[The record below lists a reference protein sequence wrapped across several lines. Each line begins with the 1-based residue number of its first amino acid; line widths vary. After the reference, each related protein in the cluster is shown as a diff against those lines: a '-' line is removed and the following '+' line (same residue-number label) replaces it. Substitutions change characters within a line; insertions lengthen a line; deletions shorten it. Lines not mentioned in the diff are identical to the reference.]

1 VPGLG
6 PVTIP
11 DLREE
16 DAPAVHRV
24 GSMNESISSPFIR
37 YPIGTSLLM
46 AGILFV
52 GLVAYPLLPVAPLP
66 QVDFPTIQ
74 VSASLPGGSPE
85 TMASSVAQPLERQ
98 LAQIPGIAQ
107 MTSTSSLG
115 STAVTIQFDLNRS
128 IDGAANDIQA
138 AINAASGQLPKNL
151 PSPPTYRKV
160 NPADSPVLLLG
171 ATSDSLPLIRVSDAV
186 DAQLGQQ
193 ISQISGV
200 AQVFIGGQQKPAIRV
215 QIDPAKLVA
224 KGLSL
229 EDVRSQIAVTTVD
242 SPKGNIDGA
251 TRAYTIYAN
260 DQLLDPDAWNDV
272 IIAYRNGG
280 PLRIRD
286 IGRAVAGPE
295 DMKQAAWA
303 DGKRGVFLVIFK
315 QPGANVID
323 TVDRIKAQLPRLI
336 AAIPPAIKIKIIS
349 DRTLTIRAAVEDVQI
364 TLLITIVLVVMVI
377 FIFLRS
383 FWATVIPAV
392 TVPLALLGACALMW
406 VFGYTLDNLSLMAL
420 TIAVGF
426 VVDDA
431 IVMLENITRHV
442 EHGEKPLAAAFKGAS
457 EIGFTIVSISVSLVA
472 VLIPLLLMGGIIG
485 RLFREF
491 AVTLAMAIF
500 VSLVVSLTLTP
511 MMASRF
517 LRAHSETRHGKFY
530 QWSERGFDRMLHAYE
545 GGLDRALRW
554 KRTTL
559 CIFFAT
565 VALSVYLFVI
575 IPKGF
580 FPQQDNGFLTAT
592 SEAAQDISFADMKRH
607 QEELSD
613 IVQADPAVDS
623 IAMFIG
629 GGGTALNS
637 GRMYVTL
644 KPHEERRANAQQI
657 ISRLRPKLEKVEGA
671 RLYMQASQD
680 VRLGGRATRTQ
691 FEFTLQDANLDEL
704 NEWAP
709 KVLAAMQKLPQLRDV
724 ATDQQSQGTTL
735 TLTIDRDTA
744 SRYGIQPQLIDDTL
758 YDAFGQRQVT
768 QYFTQLNSYHVVLEI
783 LPELQGK
790 VDTLDKLYIKSPLT
804 GAEVPMS
811 VFCKWTTIPV
821 RPLAIAHQGQFP
833 ATTISFNLGENVAL
847 GQATDAVLKTMEDL
861 GAPATLSSSFQGTA
875 QAFQQSLG
883 TVPLLIVA
891 ALVVVYL
898 ILGVLYESYIHPLTI
913 LSTLPSAGVGAL
925 AILMLFGFDFSLIAL
940 IGVILLIGIVK
951 KNGIMMVDFAIVAE
965 RDEHLSPEQSI
976 RKAAL
981 LRFRPIMMTTMAAML
996 GGVPLM
1002 LGTGTGSE
1010 IRQPLGYAMVGG
1022 LIVSQA
1028 LTLFTTPVV
1037 YLYLDNLSNALSRWM
1052 QSSRSDESQAGGA
1065 REEGARKI
1073 AAE

>member
-1 VPGLG
+1 
-6 PVTIP
+6 
-11 DLREE
+11 
-16 DAPAVHRV
+16 
-24 GSMNESISSPFIR
+24 MNQSISSPFIR
-37 YPIGTSLLM
+37 YPVGTSLLM

-52 GLVAYPLLPVAPLP
+52 GVVAYPLLPVAPLP

-74 VSASLPGGSPE
+74 VSATLPGGSPE

-98 LAQIPGIAQ
+98 LAQIPGVAQ

-115 STAVTIQFDLNRS
+115 STAITIQFDLNRN
-128 IDGAANDIQA
+128 IDGAANDIQG

-160 NPADSPVLLLG
+160 NPADSPVLLLS
-171 ATSDSLPLIRVSDAV
+171 ATSDTLPLINVSDAV

-224 KGLSL
+224 KGLTL
-229 EDVRSQIAVTTVD
+229 EDVRNQVAITTVD
-242 SPKGNIDGA
+242 SPKGNIDGEK
-251 TRAYTIYAN
+251 RAYTIYAN
-260 DQLLDPDAWNDV
+260 DQLLDPKDWNDV

-286 IGRAVAGPE
+286 IGQAVAGPE

-315 QPGANVID
+315 QPGANVIE

-336 AAIPPAIKIKIIS
+336 AALPSAIRIKIIS
-349 DRTLTIRAAVEDVQI
+349 DQTLTIRAAVKDVQL
-364 TLLITIVLVVMVI
+364 TLAITIVLVVMVI
-377 FIFLRS
+377 SIFLRS
-383 FWATVIPAV
+383 FWATVIPTV

-431 IVMLENITRHV
+431 IVMLENITRYV
-442 EHGEKPLAAAFKGAS
+442 EQGETPLAAAFRGAS
-457 EIGFTIVSISVSLVA
+457 EIGFTILSISVSLVA
-472 VLIPLLLMGGIIG
+472 VLIPLLLMGGVIG

-500 VSLVVSLTLTP
+500 VSLVVSLSLTP

-517 LRAHSETRHGKFY
+517 LRAHNETRHGKLY
-530 QWSERGFDRMLHAYE
+530 QWSERAFDRLLHAYE
-545 GGLDRALRW
+545 RGLDLALRW
-554 KRTTL
+554 SLTTL

-580 FPQQDNGFLTAT
+580 FPQQDNGFLTAV
-592 SEAAQDISFADMKRH
+592 SETAQDISFADMKRH
-607 QEELSD
+607 QEELSA

-644 KPHEERRANAQQI
+644 KPHDERDANAQQI
-657 ISRLRPKLEKVEGA
+657 IARLRPKLEKVEGA

-691 FEFTLQDANLDEL
+691 FEFTLQDANLAEL

-709 KVLAAMQKLPQLRDV
+709 KVLKKMQTLPELRDV
-724 ATDQQSQGTTL
+724 ATDQQTTGTTL

-783 LPELQGK
+783 LPELQGRL
-790 VDTLDKLYIKSPLT
+790 DTLDKLYLRSPTT
-804 GAEVPMS
+804 GDQVPLS
-811 VFCKWTTIPV
+811 VFCKWTTVPV
-821 RPLAIAHQGQFP
+821 RPLSIAHQGQFP
-833 ATTISFNLGENVAL
+833 AITISFNLGQGVAL
-847 GQATDAVLKTMEDL
+847 GQATDAVQKAVYDL
-861 GAPATLSSSFQGTA
+861 GTPATLSSSFQGTA

-883 TVPLLIVA
+883 TVPLLILA

-925 AILMLFGFDFSLIAL
+925 AILMAFGFDFSLIAL
-940 IGVILLIGIVK
+940 IGIILLIGIVK

-965 RDEHLSPEQSI
+965 REEHLSPKQSI

-981 LRFRPIMMTTMAAML
+981 LRFRPIMMTTMAALL

-1022 LIVSQA
+1022 LLVSQA

-1037 YLYLDNLSNALSRWM
+1037 YLYLDNLSNALSRWT
-1052 QSSRSDESQAGGA
+1052 QTKRPDDSEPPIDEI
-1065 REEGARKI
+1065 KH

>member
-1 VPGLG
+1 MSDG
-6 PVTIP
+6 
-11 DLREE
+11 
-16 DAPAVHRV
+16 
-24 GSMNESISSPFIR
+24 ISAPFIR
-37 YPIGTSLLM
+37 YPIGTSLMM

-74 VSASLPGGSPE
+74 ITATLPGGSPE

-98 LAQIPGIAQ
+98 FAQIPGIAQ
-107 MTSTSSLG
+107 MTSTSYLG
-115 STAVTIQFDLNRS
+115 TAAVTIQFDLNRS
-128 IDGAANDIQA
+128 IDGAANDVQG

-160 NPADSPVLLLG
+160 NPADSPILLLS
-171 ATSDSLPLIRVSDAV
+171 ATSDSLPLTTVSDAV
-186 DAQLGQQ
+186 DAQLAQQ

-200 AQVFIGGQQKPAIRV
+200 AQVTIGGQQKPSVRV

-224 KGLSL
+224 KNLSL
-229 EDVRSQIAVTTVD
+229 EDVRNIIVNTTVD

-251 TRAYTIYAN
+251 TQAFTIYSN
-260 DQLLDPDAWNDV
+260 DQLLDSKDWNDV

-286 IGRAVAGPE
+286 IGQAVTGPE
-295 DMKQAAWA
+295 DAKQAAWA
-303 DGKRGVFLVIFK
+303 NGKRGVFLVVYK

-323 TVDRIKAQLPRLI
+323 TVDKIKALLPRLV
-336 AAIPPAIKIKIIS
+336 AAIPPAIKIEVIS
-349 DRTLTIRAAVEDVQI
+349 DRTQTIRAAVADVQF
-364 TLLITIVLVVMVI
+364 TLLLTIALVVMVI
-377 FIFLRS
+377 FVFLRN
-383 FWATVIPAV
+383 FWATVIPTV

-431 IVMLENITRHV
+431 IVMLENITRYI
-442 EHGEKPLAAAFKGAS
+442 EEGEKPLAAALKGSS
-457 EIGFTIVSISVSLVA
+457 EIGFTIVSISISLVA

-491 AVTLAMAIF
+491 AVTLTMTIF
-500 VSLVVSLTLTP
+500 VSMVVSLTLTP

-517 LRAHSETRHGKFY
+517 LRAHNETKHGKFY
-530 QWSERGFDRMLHAYE
+530 ELSERAFDAMLHAYE
-545 GGLDRALRW
+545 RGLDLALRW
-554 KRTTL
+554 RLTTL
-559 CIFFAT
+559 AIFFAT
-565 VALSVYLFVI
+565 LGLSVYLFII

-580 FPQQDNGFLTAT
+580 FPQQDVGLISAT
-592 SEAAQDISFADMKRH
+592 SEAAQDISFAAMRDR
-607 QEELSD
+607 QEALGK
-613 IVQADPAVDS
+613 IVQADPDVASV
-623 IAMFIG
+623 AMAIG
-629 GGGTALNS
+629 GS
-637 GRMYVTL
+637 GRAGNNGSLFITL
-644 KPHEERRANAQQI
+644 KPRDERTANAQQI
-657 ISRLRPKLEKVEGA
+657 IARLRPKLEQVQGA
-671 RLYMQASQD
+671 RLFMQAAQD
-680 VRLGGRATRTQ
+680 VRLGGRPTRTQ

-709 KVLAAMQKLPQLRDV
+709 KILAKMQTLPELRDV

-735 TLTIDRDTA
+735 QLNVNRDTA

-768 QYFTQLNSYHVVLEI
+768 QYFTQLNSYHVILEI
-783 LPELQGK
+783 LPELQQS
-790 VDTLDKLYIKSPLT
+790 LDILNKLYIKSPLT
-804 GAEVPMS
+804 GEQVPLATFATWTS
-811 VFCKWTTIPV
+811 VPV
-821 RPLAIAHQGQFP
+821 RPLSISHQGQFP
-833 ATTISFNLGENVAL
+833 AITISFNLAQGVAL
-847 GQATDAVLKTMEDL
+847 GQATEAVQKAMTDL
-861 GAPATLSSSFQGTA
+861 GAPATLNSSFQGTA

-883 TVPLLIVA
+883 TVPLLIMA

-898 ILGVLYESYIHPLTI
+898 ILGILYESYIHPLTI

-925 AILMLFGFDFSLIAL
+925 AILMAFGYDFSLIAL
-940 IGVILLIGIVK
+940 IGIILLIGIVK
-951 KNGIMMVDFAIVAE
+951 KNGIMMVDFAISAE
-965 RDEHLSPEQSI
+965 RDEHLSPEDSI

-1037 YLYLDNLSNALSRWM
+1037 YLYLDKLSNAF
-1052 QSSRSDESQAGGA
+1052 SSWGRSDSDDQDTHTAHGSIKE
-1065 REEGARKI
+1065 

>member
-1 VPGLG
+1 MSEG
-6 PVTIP
+6 
-11 DLREE
+11 
-16 DAPAVHRV
+16 
-24 GSMNESISSPFIR
+24 ISAPFIR
-37 YPIGTSLLM
+37 YPIGTSLMM

-74 VSASLPGGSPE
+74 ITATLPGGSPE

-98 LAQIPGIAQ
+98 FAQIPGIAQ
-107 MTSTSSLG
+107 MTSTSYLG
-115 STAVTIQFDLNRS
+115 TAAVTIQFDLNRS
-128 IDGAANDIQA
+128 IDGAANDVQG

-160 NPADSPVLLLG
+160 NPADSPILLLS
-171 ATSDSLPLIRVSDAV
+171 AASDSLPLTTVSDAV
-186 DAQLGQQ
+186 DAQLAQQ
-193 ISQISGV
+193 ISMISGV
-200 AQVFIGGQQKPAIRV
+200 AQVTIGGQQKPSIRV
-215 QIDPAKLVA
+215 QVDPAKLVA
-224 KGLSL
+224 KGLQL
-229 EDVRSQIAVTTVD
+229 EDVRNVINIATVD
-242 SPKGNIDGA
+242 GPKGNIDGT

-260 DQLLDPDAWNDV
+260 DQMLDAKDWNDV
-272 IIAYRNGG
+272 IVAYRNGG

-286 IGRAVAGPE
+286 IGTAVVGPE
-295 DMKQAAWA
+295 DAKQAAWA
-303 DGKRGVFLVIFK
+303 NGKRGVFLVVYK

-323 TVDRIKAQLPRLI
+323 TVDKIKSLLPRLV
-336 AAIPPAIKIKIIS
+336 AAIPPAIKIEVIS
-349 DRTLTIRAAVEDVQI
+349 DRTQTIRAAVEDVQY
-364 TLLITIVLVVMVI
+364 TLLLTIALVVMVI
-377 FIFLRS
+377 FVFLRS
-383 FWATVIPAV
+383 FWATVIPTV

-431 IVMLENITRHV
+431 IVMLENITRYI
-442 EHGEKPLAAAFKGAS
+442 EEGDKPLAAAFKGSS

-491 AVTLAMAIF
+491 AVTLTMTIF
-500 VSLVVSLTLTP
+500 VSMVVSLSLTP

-517 LRAHSETRHGKFY
+517 LRAHNETKHGKFY
-530 QWSERGFDRMLHAYE
+530 EWSERAFDALLRAYE
-545 GGLDRALRW
+545 RGLDLALRW
-554 KRTTL
+554 RLTTL
-559 CIFFAT
+559 AIFFGGL
-565 VALSVYLFVI
+565 ALSVYLFVI

-580 FPQQDNGFLTAT
+580 FPQQDVGLISAT
-592 SEAAQDISFADMKRH
+592 SEASQDISFAAMKDR
-607 QEELSD
+607 QEALGK
-613 IVQADPAVDS
+613 IVQADPDVASV
-623 IAMFIG
+623 AMAIG
-629 GGGTALNS
+629 GS
-637 GRMYVTL
+637 GRAGNNGNLFITL
-644 KPHEERRANAQQI
+644 KPRNQRTANAQQI
-657 ISRLRPKLEKVEGA
+657 IARLRPKLEKVEGA
-671 RLYMQASQD
+671 RLFMQAAQD
-680 VRLGGRATRTQ
+680 VRLGGRPTRTQ
-691 FEFTLQDANLDEL
+691 FEYTLQDANLDEL

-709 KVLAAMQKLPQLRDV
+709 KILNKMKTLPELRDV
-724 ATDQQSQGTTL
+724 ATDQQSEGTTL
-735 TLTIDRDTA
+735 QLKINRDTA

-768 QYFTQLNSYHVVLEI
+768 QYFTQLNSYHVILEI
-783 LPELQGK
+783 LPELQGNL
-790 VDTLDKLYIKSPLT
+790 DTLNKLYIKSPLT
-804 GAEVPMS
+804 GEQVPLATFATWTS
-811 VFCKWTTIPV
+811 VPV
-821 RPLAIAHQGQFP
+821 RSLSISHQGQFP
-833 ATTISFNLGENVAL
+833 AITISFNLAQGVAL
-847 GQATDAVLKTMEDL
+847 GQATDAISQAVTDL
-861 GAPATLSSSFQGTA
+861 GAPPTLNSSFQGTA

-883 TVPLLIVA
+883 TVPLLIMA

-898 ILGVLYESYIHPLTI
+898 ILGILYESYIHPLTI

-925 AILMLFGFDFSLIAL
+925 AILMLFGYDFSLIAL
-940 IGVILLIGIVK
+940 IGIILLIGIVK
-951 KNGIMMVDFAIVAE
+951 KNGIMMVDFAISAE
-965 RDEHLSPEQSI
+965 RDEHLSPEESI

-1037 YLYLDNLSNALSRWM
+1037 YLYLDKLSNAFAGWG
-1052 QSSRSDESQAGGA
+1052 RSDDVDHGHPESDRDAVKQ
-1065 REEGARKI
+1065 

>member
-1 VPGLG
+1 MSDG
-6 PVTIP
+6 
-11 DLREE
+11 
-16 DAPAVHRV
+16 
-24 GSMNESISSPFIR
+24 ISAPFIR
-37 YPIGTSLLM
+37 YPIGTSLMM

-74 VSASLPGGSPE
+74 ITAQLPGASPE

-98 LAQIPGIAQ
+98 FAQIPGIAQ
-107 MTSTSSLG
+107 MTSTSYLG
-115 STAVTIQFDLNRS
+115 TTAITIQFDLSRN
-128 IDGAANDIQA
+128 IDGAANDVLA
-138 AINAASGQLPKNL
+138 GINAAGGQLPKNL

-160 NPADSPVLLLG
+160 NPADSPILLLS
-171 ATSDSLPLIRVSDAV
+171 ATSDTLPLTTVSDSV
-186 DAQLGQQ
+186 DAQLAQQ

-200 AQVFIGGQQKPAIRV
+200 AQVVIGGQQKPSIRV
-215 QIDPAKLVA
+215 QVDPAKLVA

-229 EDVRSQIAVTTVD
+229 EDVRNQIAITTVD
-242 SPKGNIDGA
+242 SPKGNIDGEK
-251 TRAYTIYAN
+251 RAFTIYTN
-260 DQLLDPDAWNDV
+260 DQLLDSKDWNDV

-286 IGRAVAGPE
+286 IGQAVTGPE
-295 DMKQAAWA
+295 DAKQAAWA
-303 DGKRGVFLVIFK
+303 NGKRGVFLVVFK

-323 TVDRIKAQLPRLI
+323 TVDKIKALLPRLV
-336 AAIPPAIKIKIIS
+336 AGIPAAIKIDVIS
-349 DRTLTIRAAVEDVQI
+349 DRTQTIRAAVEDVQF
-364 TLLITIVLVVMVI
+364 TLLLTVFLVVMVI
-377 FIFLRS
+377 FVFLRS

-431 IVMLENITRHV
+431 IVMLENIARYV
-442 EHGEKPLAAAFKGAS
+442 EEGEKPLAAAYKGAS

-491 AVTLAMAIF
+491 AVTLAMTIF
-500 VSLVVSLTLTP
+500 VSMVVSLTLTP

-517 LRAHSETRHGKFY
+517 LRSHSEAPKHGRLY
-530 QWSERGFDRMLHAYE
+530 QLSERGFDAMLGAYE
-545 GGLDRALRW
+545 RGLDIAMRW
-554 KRTTL
+554 RRTTL
-559 CIFFAT
+559 IVFFAT
-565 VALSVYLFVI
+565 LALSVYLFTI

-580 FPQQDNGFLTAT
+580 FPQQDIGLIYAT
-592 SEAAQDISFADMKRH
+592 SEAAQDTSFAEMKRR
-607 QEELSD
+607 QEALGE
-613 IVQADPAVDS
+613 VVMADPAVATVAS
-623 IAMFIG
+623 VIG
-629 GGGTALNS
+629 GN
-637 GRMYVTL
+637 GRAVNVGNLYITL
-644 KPHEERRANAQQI
+644 KPLSERDASAQQI
-657 ISRLRPKLEKVEGA
+657 IARLRPKLEKVDGA
-671 RLYMQASQD
+671 RLFMQAAQD
-680 VRLGGRATRTQ
+680 VRLGGRPTRTQ

-709 KVLAAMQKLPQLRDV
+709 KILARMKTLPELRDV
-724 ATDQQSQGTTL
+724 ATDQQTEGTTL
-735 TLTIDRDTA
+735 QLKINRDTA

-768 QYFTQLNSYHVVLEI
+768 QYFTQLNSYHVILEI
-783 LPELQGK
+783 LPDLQGSF
-790 VDTLDKLYIKSPLT
+790 DTLDKLYVKSPTT
-804 GAEVPMS
+804 GDQVPLSAFASWTS
-811 VFCKWTTIPV
+811 VPV
-821 RPLAIAHQGQFP
+821 RPLSISHQGQFP
-833 ATTISFNLGENVAL
+833 ATTISFNLAQNVAL
-847 GQATDAVLKTMEDL
+847 GQATNAIQKAMADL

-883 TVPLLIVA
+883 TVPLLILA

-898 ILGVLYESYIHPLTI
+898 ILGILYESYIHPLTI

-925 AILMLFGFDFSLIAL
+925 AILMAFGYDFSLIAL
-940 IGVILLIGIVK
+940 IGIILLIGIVK
-951 KNGIMMVDFAIVAE
+951 KNGIMMVDFAISAE
-965 RDEHLSPEQSI
+965 RDENLTPEQSI

-981 LRFRPIMMTTMAAML
+981 LRFRPIMMTTMAALL

-1022 LIVSQA
+1022 LFVSQA

-1037 YLYLDNLSNALSRWM
+1037 YLYLDKLSNAFSNWG
-1052 QSSRSDESQAGGA
+1052 RSKGDDDRDVAERGSVKQ
-1065 REEGARKI
+1065 

>member
-1 VPGLG
+1 MSDG
-6 PVTIP
+6 
-11 DLREE
+11 
-16 DAPAVHRV
+16 
-24 GSMNESISSPFIR
+24 ISAPFIR
-37 YPIGTSLLM
+37 YPIGTSLMM

-66 QVDFPTIQ
+66 QVDFPTVQ
-74 VSASLPGGSPE
+74 VTANLPGGSPE

-107 MTSTSSLG
+107 MTSTSYLG
-115 STAVTIQFDLNRS
+115 TAAVTIQFDLNRS
-128 IDGAANDIQA
+128 IDAAANDVQA
-138 AINAASGQLPKNL
+138 AINAAGGQLPKNL

-160 NPADSPVLLLG
+160 NPADSPILLLS
-171 ATSDSLPLIRVSDAV
+171 ATSESLPLTTVSDSV
-186 DAQLGQQ
+186 DAQLAQQ

-200 AQVFIGGQQKPAIRV
+200 AQVIIGGQQKPAIRV

-229 EDVRSQIAVTTVD
+229 EDVRAAIAITTVD
-242 SPKGNIDGA
+242 SPKGNIDGD

-260 DQLLDPDAWNDV
+260 DQLLDSKDWNDV

-286 IGRAVAGPE
+286 IGEAVTGPE
-295 DMKQAAWA
+295 DAKQAAWA
-303 DGKRGVFLVIFK
+303 NGKRGVFLVVFK
-315 QPGANVID
+315 QPGANVIE
-323 TVDRIKAQLPRLI
+323 TVDKIKAALPRLV
-336 AAIPPAIKIKIIS
+336 AAIPPSIKIEVIS
-349 DRTLTIRAAVEDVQI
+349 DRTQTIRAAVEDVQF
-364 TLLITIVLVVMVI
+364 TLLLTIALVVMVI

-383 FWATVIPAV
+383 FWATMIPTI

-406 VFGYTLDNLSLMAL
+406 VFGYSLDNLSLMAL

-431 IVMLENITRHV
+431 IVMLENITRYI
-442 EHGEKPLAAAFKGAS
+442 EEGEKPMAAAFKGAK

-491 AVTLAMAIF
+491 AVTLAMTIF
-500 VSLVVSLTLTP
+500 VSMVVSLTLTP

-517 LRAHSETRHGKFY
+517 LRSHHETRHGRFY
-530 QWSERGFDRMLHAYE
+530 QWSERAFDAMLRGYE
-545 GGLDRALRW
+545 RGLDLALRW
-554 KRTTL
+554 KLTTL
-559 CIFFAT
+559 MIFFAT
-565 VALSVYLFVI
+565 LGLSVYLFMI

-580 FPQQDNGFLTAT
+580 FPQQDNGLITAT
-592 SEAAQDISFADMKRH
+592 SEANQDISFADMKRH
-607 QEELSD
+607 QEELGK
-613 IVQADPAVDS
+613 IVTADPDVAT
-623 IAMFIG
+623 IAMNIG
-629 GGGTALNS
+629 GS
-637 GRMYVTL
+637 GRAGNNGNMFITL
-644 KPHEERRANAQQI
+644 KPRNERKATAQQI
-657 ISRLRPKLEKVEGA
+657 IARLRPQLEKVEGA
-671 RLYMQASQD
+671 RLYMQAAQD
-680 VRLGGRATRTQ
+680 VRLGGRPTRTQ
-691 FEFTLQDANLDEL
+691 FEFTLQDANLAEL

-709 KVLAAMQKLPQLRDV
+709 KILGKMQTLPELRDV
-724 ATDQQSQGTTL
+724 ATDQQTKGTTL
-735 TLTIDRDTA
+735 ELKINRDTA

-768 QYFTQLNSYHVVLEI
+768 QYFTQLNSYHVILEV
-783 LPELQGK
+783 LPELQGSL
-790 VDTLDKLYIKSPLT
+790 DTLNKIYVKSPTT
-804 GAEVPMS
+804 GDQVPLS
-811 VFCKWTTIPV
+811 TFAKWTSVPV
-821 RPLAIAHQGQFP
+821 RPLSISHQGQFP
-833 ATTISFNLGENVAL
+833 AITISFNLGQGVAL
-847 GQATDAVLKTMEDL
+847 GQATDAVQKAMAEL
-861 GAPATLSSSFQGTA
+861 GAPTTLNSSFQGTA

-883 TVPLLIVA
+883 TVPLLILA

-898 ILGVLYESYIHPLTI
+898 ILGILYESYIHPITI

-925 AILMLFGFDFSLIAL
+925 AILMFFGFDFSLIAL
-940 IGVILLIGIVK
+940 IGIVLLIGIVK
-951 KNGIMMVDFAIVAE
+951 KNGIMMVDFAISAE
-965 RDEHLSPEQSI
+965 RDERLEPEAAI

-981 LRFRPIMMTTMAAML
+981 LRFRPIMMTTMAALL

-1037 YLYLDNLSNALSRWM
+1037 YLYLDRLSNAFARWG
-1052 QSSRSDESQAGGA
+1052 RSPDSD
-1065 REEGARKI
+1065 REAEPEQPGSVKQ

>member
-1 VPGLG
+1 M
-6 PVTIP
+6 
-11 DLREE
+11 
-16 DAPAVHRV
+16 
-24 GSMNESISSPFIR
+24 SESISAPFIR

-52 GLVAYPLLPVAPLP
+52 GLVSYPLLPVAPLP

-74 VSASLPGGSPE
+74 VAASLPGGSPE

-151 PSPPTYRKV
+151 PTPPTYRKV
-160 NPADSPVLLLG
+160 NPADSPILLLS
-171 ATSDSLPLIRVSDAV
+171 ATSDTLPLTQVSDGT
-186 DAQLGQQ
+186 DAQLAQQ

-215 QIDPAKLVA
+215 QVDPAKLVA

-229 EDVRSQIAVTTVD
+229 EDIRSQIAITTTD
-242 SPKGNIDGA
+242 SPKGNIDGDK
-251 TRAYTIYAN
+251 RAYTIYAN

-286 IGRAVAGPE
+286 IGKAVSGPE
-295 DMKQAAWA
+295 DTKQAAWA

-349 DRTLTIRAAVEDVQI
+349 DRTLTIRAAVEDVQF
-364 TLLITIVLVVMVI
+364 TLLITILLVVMVI

-383 FWATVIPAV
+383 VWATIIPSI
-392 TVPLALLGACALMW
+392 TVPLALLGACSLMW
-406 VFGYTLDNLSLMAL
+406 MFGYTLDNLSLMAL
-420 TIAVGF
+420 TISVGF

-431 IVMLENITRHV
+431 IVMLENITRYI
-442 EHGEKPLAAAFKGAS
+442 EHGETPLAAAFKGAG
-457 EIGFTIVSISVSLVA
+457 EIGFTIMSISISLIA

-491 AVTLAMAIF
+491 AVTLAMTIF

-517 LRAHSETRHGKFY
+517 LRAHKEVKHGRIY
-530 QWSERGFDRMLHAYE
+530 QWSERGFEAMLHAYE
-545 GGLDRALRW
+545 RGLDTVLRW
-554 KRTTL
+554 RLTTL
-559 CIFFAT
+559 CVFFAT
-565 VALSVYLFVI
+565 VALSVYLYVI

-580 FPQQDNGFLTAT
+580 FPQQDNGFLIAT
-592 SEAAQDISFADMKRH
+592 SEAGQDISFADMKRH
-607 QEELSD
+607 QEELGN
-613 IVQADPAVDS
+613 IILRDPAVDS
-623 IAMFIG
+623 MAMFIG
-629 GGGTALNS
+629 GGGSALNT
-637 GRMYVTL
+637 GRLYITL
-644 KPHEERRANAQQI
+644 KPRNERDASAQQI
-657 ISRLRPKLEKVEGA
+657 IARLRPQAEKVEGA
-671 RLYMQASQD
+671 RLFMQASQD

-709 KVLAAMQKLPQLRDV
+709 KILEKMQKLPELRDV
-724 ATDQQSQGTTL
+724 ATDQQTKGTTL
-735 TLTIDRDTA
+735 TMTINRDTA
-744 SRYGIQPQLIDDTL
+744 SRYGITPQLIDDTL
-758 YDAFGQRQVT
+758 YDAFGQRQIT
-768 QYFTQLNSYHVVLEI
+768 QYFTQLNSYHVILEI
-783 LPELQGK
+783 LPQLQG
-790 VDTLDKLYIKSPLT
+790 DIETLNKLYIKSPST
-804 GAEVPMS
+804 GGQVPLS
-811 VFCKWTTIPV
+811 VFVKWTSTPV
-821 RPLAIAHQGQFP
+821 RPLSISHQGQFP
-833 ATTISFNLGENVAL
+833 AITISFNLAQGVAL
-847 GQATDAVLKTMEDL
+847 GQATDAVQRTMADL
-861 GAPATLSSSFQGTA
+861 GAPATLNSSFQGTA

-883 TVPLLIVA
+883 TVPLLILA

-898 ILGVLYESYIHPLTI
+898 ILGILYESYIHPLTI

-925 AILMLFGFDFSLIAL
+925 ALLMMFGFDFSLIAL
-940 IGVILLIGIVK
+940 IGIILLIGIVK
-951 KNGIMMVDFAIVAE
+951 KNGIMMVDFAITAE

-1037 YLYLDNLSNALSRWM
+1037 YLYLDNLSNALSRW
-1052 QSSRSDESQAGGA
+1052 SSGKRHDPAS
-1065 REEGARKI
+1065 EEHALQKY

>member
-1 VPGLG
+1 
-6 PVTIP
+6 
-11 DLREE
+11 
-16 DAPAVHRV
+16 
-24 GSMNESISSPFIR
+24 MNESISAPFIR
-37 YPIGTSLLM
+37 YPIATSLLM

-52 GLVAYPLLPVAPLP
+52 GLVSYPLLPVAPLP

-74 VSASLPGGSPE
+74 VSGSLPGASPE

-115 STAVTIQFDLNRS
+115 STAITIQFELNRS
-128 IDGAANDIQA
+128 IDGAANDIQG

-151 PSPPTYRKV
+151 PTPPTYRKV
-160 NPADSPVLLLG
+160 NPADSPILLLS
-171 ATSDSLPLIRVSDAV
+171 ASSDTLPLTTVSDAV

-229 EDVRSQIAVTTVD
+229 EDVRNQIAITTVD
-242 SPKGNIDGA
+242 SPKGSIDGT

-260 DQLLDPDAWNDV
+260 DQLIDPNAWNDV

-286 IGRAVAGPE
+286 IGRAVSGPE

-336 AAIPPAIKIKIIS
+336 AAIPPAVKIKIIS
-349 DRTLTIRAAVEDVQI
+349 DRTLTIRSAVEDVQF

-377 FIFLRS
+377 FVFLRS
-383 FWATVIPAV
+383 AWATIIPSI
-392 TVPLALLGACALMW
+392 TVPLALLGACSLMW
-406 VFGYTLDNLSLMAL
+406 AFGYTLDNLSLMAL

-431 IVMLENITRHV
+431 IVMLENISRYI
-442 EHGEKPLAAAFKGAS
+442 EAGEKPLAAAFKGAS

-500 VSLVVSLTLTP
+500 VSLIVSLTLTP

-517 LRAHSETRHGKFY
+517 LRARGEVKHGRFY
-530 QWSERGFDRMLHAYE
+530 RWSERAFDRLLHGYE
-545 GGLDRALRW
+545 RILDLALRW
-554 KRTTL
+554 SLTTL

-565 VALSVYLFVI
+565 LALSVYLFIV

-592 SEAAQDISFADMKRH
+592 SETSQDISFADMKRH
-607 QEELSD
+607 QEELGA
-613 IVQADPAVDS
+613 IVQHDPAVDS

-629 GGGTALNS
+629 GGGSALNT
-637 GRMYVTL
+637 GRLYITL
-644 KPHEERRANAQQI
+644 KPRSERDASAQQI
-657 ISRLRPKLEKVEGA
+657 IARLRPKLEKVEGA
-671 RLYMQASQD
+671 RLFMQASQD

-691 FEFTLQDANLDEL
+691 FEYTLQDANLDEL

-709 KVLAAMQKLPQLRDV
+709 KILAKMRTLPELRDV
-724 ATDQQSQGTTL
+724 ATDQQTQGTTL
-735 TLTIDRDTA
+735 TLTINRDTA
-744 SRYGIQPQLIDDTL
+744 ARYGIQPQLIDDTL

-768 QYFTQLNSYHVVLEI
+768 QYFTQLNSYHVILEI
-783 LPELQGK
+783 LPELQGSI
-790 VDTLDKLYIKSPLT
+790 DTLNKLYIKSPTT
-804 GAEVPMS
+804 GAEVPLSEFTTWTS
-811 VFCKWTTIPV
+811 VPV
-821 RPLAIAHQGQFP
+821 RPLSISHQGQFP
-833 ATTISFNLGENVAL
+833 AITISFNLAQDTAL
-847 GQATDAVLKTMEDL
+847 GQATEAIQRAVVEI
-861 GAPATLSSSFQGTA
+861 GAPATLNSSFQGTA

-883 TVPLLIVA
+883 TVPLLIMA

-898 ILGVLYESYIHPLTI
+898 ILGILYESYIHPLTI

-925 AILMLFGFDFSLIAL
+925 AILMAFGFDFSLIAL
-940 IGVILLIGIVK
+940 IGIILLIGIVK
-951 KNGIMMVDFAIVAE
+951 KNGIMMVDFAIAAE
-965 RDEHLSPEQSI
+965 REEHLSPRESI

-1028 LTLFTTPVV
+1028 LTLFTTPVI
-1037 YLYLDNLSNALSRWM
+1037 YLYLDTFSNALARW
-1052 QSSRSDESQAGGA
+1052 SQT
-1065 REEGARKI
+1065 RKSNGHPP
-1073 AAE
+1073 AAEQEAQKYAAE

>member
-1 VPGLG
+1 MSAG
-6 PVTIP
+6 
-11 DLREE
+11 
-16 DAPAVHRV
+16 
-24 GSMNESISSPFIR
+24 ISAPFIR
-37 YPIGTSLLM
+37 FPIGTSLLM

-74 VSASLPGGSPE
+74 ITATLPGGSPE
-85 TMASSVAQPLERQ
+85 TMATSVAQPLERQ
-98 LAQIPGIAQ
+98 FAQIPGIAQ
-107 MTSTSSLG
+107 MTSTSYLG
-115 STAVTIQFDLNRS
+115 TASVTIQFDLNRS
-128 IDGAANDIQA
+128 IDGAANDVQA

-160 NPADSPVLLLG
+160 NPADAPIMLLS
-171 ATSDSLPLIRVSDAV
+171 ATSDTLPLTTVSDSV
-186 DAQLGQQ
+186 DAQLAQQ

-200 AQVFIGGQQKPAIRV
+200 AQVIIGGQQKPSVRV

-229 EDVRSQIAVTTVD
+229 EDVRAAINIATVD

-260 DQLLDPDAWNDV
+260 DQLLTADPWNDV

-286 IGRAVAGPE
+286 VGKAVTGPE
-295 DMKQAAWA
+295 DAKQAAWA
-303 DGKRGVFLVIFK
+303 NGKRGVFLVVFK

-323 TVDRIKAQLPRLI
+323 TVDKIKATLPRLV
-336 AAIPPAIKIKIIS
+336 AAIPPAIKIEVIS
-349 DRTLTIRAAVEDVQI
+349 DRTTTIRAAVEDVQF
-364 TLLITIVLVVMVI
+364 TLLLTIFLVVMVI
-377 FIFLRS
+377 FAFLRS

-431 IVMLENITRHV
+431 IVMLENISRYI
-442 EHGEKPLAAAFKGAS
+442 EEGERPMAAAFKGS
-457 EIGFTIVSISVSLVA
+457 KEIGFTIVSISISLVA

-491 AVTLAMAIF
+491 AVVLAMTIF
-500 VSLVVSLTLTP
+500 VSMFVSLTLTP

-517 LRAHSETRHGKFY
+517 LRAHNEEKHGRFY
-530 QWSERGFDRMLHAYE
+530 QLSERGFDAMLRGYQS
-545 GGLDRALRW
+545 GLDLALRW
-554 KRTTL
+554 KFTTL
-559 CIFFAT
+559 MIFFAT
-565 VALSVYLFVI
+565 LALSIYMFVI

-580 FPQQDNGFLTAT
+580 FPQQDVGLITAT
-592 SEAAQDISFADMKRH
+592 SEASQDVSFAEMKGK
-607 QEELSD
+607 QEELSK
-613 IVQADPAVDS
+613 IVMQDPGVATVAMAIGGS
-623 IAMFIG
+623 GRAGNNGNMFI
-629 GGGTALNS
+629 
-637 GRMYVTL
+637 TL
-644 KPHEERRANAQQI
+644 KPLNERDANAQQI
-657 ISRLRPKLEKVEGA
+657 IARLRPKLEKVLGA
-671 RLYMQASQD
+671 RLFMQAAQD
-680 VRLGGRATRTQ
+680 VRLGGRPTRTQ
-691 FEFTLQDANLDEL
+691 FEFTLQDADLSEL
-704 NEWAP
+704 NQWAP
-709 KVLAAMQKLPQLRDV
+709 KILGKMQTLPQLRDV
-724 ATDQQSQGTTL
+724 ATDQQTNGTTL
-735 TLTIDRDTA
+735 ELKINRDTA

-768 QYFTQLNSYHVVLEI
+768 QYFTQLNSYHVILEV
-783 LPELQGK
+783 LPELQGS
-790 VDTLDKLYIKSPLT
+790 VDTLNNIYIKSPLT
-804 GAEVPMS
+804 GEQVPLS
-811 VFCKWTTIPV
+811 TIAKWTTVPV
-821 RPLAIAHQGQFP
+821 RPLSISHQGQFP
-833 ATTISFNLGENVAL
+833 AITISFNLAQGVAL
-847 GQATDAVLKTMEDL
+847 GQATDAVQKAMVDL
-861 GAPATLSSSFQGTA
+861 GAPPTLSSSFQGTA
-875 QAFQQSLG
+875 QAFQQSLSS
-883 TVPLLIVA
+883 VPLLILA

-898 ILGVLYESYIHPLTI
+898 ILGILYESYIHPITI

-925 AILMLFGFDFSLIAL
+925 AILMAAGFDFSLIAL
-940 IGVILLIGIVK
+940 IGIILLIGIVK
-951 KNGIMMVDFAIVAE
+951 KNGIMMVDFAIAAE
-965 RDEHLSPEQSI
+965 RDQHMEPVAAI
-976 RKAAL
+976 RQAAL

-1037 YLYLDNLSNALSRWM
+1037 YLYLDRLSNAFANWG
-1052 QSSRSDESQAGGA
+1052 RSPPADHDADDGEDRSVKQ
-1065 REEGARKI
+1065 

>member
-1 VPGLG
+1 
-6 PVTIP
+6 
-11 DLREE
+11 
-16 DAPAVHRV
+16 
-24 GSMNESISSPFIR
+24 MNESISAPFIR
-37 YPIGTSLLM
+37 YPIATSLLM

-52 GLVAYPLLPVAPLP
+52 GLVSYPLLPVAPLP

-74 VSASLPGGSPE
+74 VAASLPGGSPE

-98 LAQIPGIAQ
+98 LAQIPGVAQ

-115 STAVTIQFDLNRS
+115 STAITIQFELNRS

-138 AINAASGQLPKNL
+138 AINAAGGQLPKNL
-151 PSPPTYRKV
+151 PTPPTYRKV
-160 NPADSPVLLLG
+160 NPADSPILLLS
-171 ATSDSLPLIRVSDAV
+171 ATSDTLPLIAVSDGT
-186 DAQLGQQ
+186 DAQLAQQ

-200 AQVFIGGQQKPAIRV
+200 AQVFIGGQQKPAIRI

-229 EDVRSQIAVTTVD
+229 EDVRNQIAITTVD
-242 SPKGNIDGA
+242 SPKGNIDGD
-251 TRAYTIYAN
+251 TRSYTIYAN
-260 DQLLDPDAWNDV
+260 DQLPESKDWNDV

-286 IGRAVAGPE
+286 IGQAVSGPE
-295 DMKQAAWA
+295 DVKQAAWA

-323 TVDRIKAQLPRLI
+323 TVDKIKAQLPRLI
-336 AAIPPAIKIKIIS
+336 AALPPAIKIKIIS
-349 DRTLTIRAAVEDVQI
+349 DRTLTIRAAVEDVQF
-364 TLLITIVLVVMVI
+364 TLLVTIALVVMVI

-383 FWATVIPAV
+383 VWATIIPSV
-392 TVPLALLGACALMW
+392 TVPLALLGACSLMW
-406 VFGYTLDNLSLMAL
+406 IFGYTLDNLSLMAL
-420 TIAVGF
+420 TISVGF

-431 IVMLENITRHV
+431 IVMLENITRYI
-442 EHGEKPLAAAFKGAS
+442 EEGETPLAAAFKGAG
-457 EIGFTIVSISVSLVA
+457 EIGFTILSISISLVA

-517 LRAHSETRHGKFY
+517 LRAHNEIQHGRFY
-530 QWSERGFDRMLHAYE
+530 KWSERAYDAMLHAYE
-545 GGLDRALRW
+545 RGLDRVLRW
-554 KRTTL
+554 RLTTL

-565 VALSVYLFVI
+565 LGLSVYLFVI

-607 QEELSD
+607 QEELGE
-613 IVQADPAVDS
+613 IVQRDPDVAS

-629 GGGTALNS
+629 GGGSALNT
-637 GRMYVTL
+637 GRLYITL
-644 KPHEERRANAQQI
+644 KPRNERSSNAQQI
-657 ISRLRPKLEKVEGA
+657 IARLRPQVEKVQGA
-671 RLYMQASQD
+671 RLFMQASQD
-680 VRLGGRATRTQ
+680 VRLSGRATRTQ
-691 FEFTLQDANLDEL
+691 FEYTLQDASLNEL

-709 KVLAAMQKLPQLRDV
+709 KILNKMKTLPELRDV
-724 ATDQQSQGTTL
+724 ATDQQTQGTTL
-735 TLTIDRDTA
+735 TLTINRDTA
-744 SRYGIQPQLIDDTL
+744 SRFGIQPQLIDDTL
-758 YDAFGQRQVT
+758 YDAFGQRQVA
-768 QYFTQLNSYHVVLEI
+768 QYFTQLNSYHVILEI
-783 LPELQGK
+783 LPELQGNL
-790 VDTLDKLYIKSPLT
+790 DTLNKLYIKSPTT
-804 GAEVPMS
+804 GDQVPLS
-811 VFCKWTTIPV
+811 AFTKWTSVPV
-821 RPLAIAHQGQFP
+821 RPLSISHQGQFP
-833 ATTISFNLGENVAL
+833 AITISFNLAQGVAL
-847 GQATDAVLKTMEDL
+847 GQATESIQRAVVDM
-861 GAPATLSSSFQGTA
+861 GAPATLNSSFQGTA

-883 TVPLLIVA
+883 TVPLLIMA

-898 ILGVLYESYIHPLTI
+898 ILGILYESYIHPLTI

-940 IGVILLIGIVK
+940 IGIILLIGIVK
-951 KNGIMMVDFAIVAE
+951 KNGIMMVDFAISAE

-981 LRFRPIMMTTMAAML
+981 LRFRPIMMTTMAALL

-1037 YLYLDNLSNALSRWM
+1037 YLYLDNLSNAISRWTLTKKPDDS
-1052 QSSRSDESQAGGA
+1052 QSPT
-1065 REEGARKI
+1065 KI
-1073 AAE
+1073 ASVKDAAE

>member
-1 VPGLG
+1 
-6 PVTIP
+6 
-11 DLREE
+11 
-16 DAPAVHRV
+16 
-24 GSMNESISSPFIR
+24 MNESISSPFIR

-52 GLVAYPLLPVAPLP
+52 GIVAYPLLPVAPLP

-151 PSPPTYRKV
+151 PSPPTYRKI
-160 NPADSPVLLLG
+160 NPADAPVLLLS

-215 QIDPAKLVA
+215 QVDPAKLVA

-229 EDVRSQIAVTTVD
+229 EDVRSQIAITTVD
-242 SPKGNIDGA
+242 SPKGNIDGRK
-251 TRAYTIYAN
+251 RAYTIYAN
-260 DQLLDPDAWNDV
+260 DQLLDAKDWNDV

-286 IGRAVAGPE
+286 IGQAVAGPE

-315 QPGANVID
+315 QPGANVIE

-364 TLLITIVLVVMVI
+364 TLLITILLVVMVI

-431 IVMLENITRHV
+431 IVMLENITRYV
-442 EHGEKPLAAAFKGAS
+442 EDGEKPLAAAFKGAS

-517 LRAHSETRHGKFY
+517 LRAHSEMRHGRFY
-530 QWSERGFDRMLHAYE
+530 QWSERAFERLLNAYAR
-545 GGLDRALRW
+545 GLDRALRW
-554 KRTTL
+554 KLTTL

-565 VALSVYLFVI
+565 LALSVYLFII

-607 QEELSD
+607 QEELSQ

-637 GRMYVTL
+637 GRMYITL
-644 KPHEERRANAQQI
+644 KPHDQRNANAQQI
-657 ISRLRPKLEKVEGA
+657 IARLRPKLEKVEGA

-709 KVLAAMQKLPQLRDV
+709 KILAAMQKLPQLRDV
-724 ATDQQSQGTTL
+724 ATDQQTQGTTL
-735 TLTIDRDTA
+735 TMTIDRDTA

-768 QYFTQLNSYHVVLEI
+768 QYFTQLNSYHVIIEI
-783 LPELQGK
+783 LPEMQGK
-790 VDTLDKLYIKSPLT
+790 LDIARQALYQVAADRRRGAVVGVLQMDDDT
-804 GAEVPMS
+804 
-811 VFCKWTTIPV
+811 
-821 RPLAIAHQGQFP
+821 
-833 ATTISFNLGENVAL
+833 
-847 GQATDAVLKTMEDL
+847 
-861 GAPATLSSSFQGTA
+861 GAPAVDCPPGPVSGDHDQFQPRRERRPRPGHRCDPEGGVRSRRARHARLELPGHGAGVPAIARHRAAVDPGGAGRGLPDPRRPLRELHPPADYSLDAAVRRRRRARNPDAVRIRFQPDRPDRGHPPDRHRQEERHHDGRLRDRGRTRRASVAGTVDPEGRAAAVPPDHDDDDGGDAGRRAADARHRHRIGNPPAAWLCDGRRPARQPGADAVHDAGGVSLSRQSFQCA
-875 QAFQQSLG
+875 D
-883 TVPLLIVA
+883 
-891 ALVVVYL
+891 ALDANR
-898 ILGVLYESYIHPLTI
+898 E
-913 LSTLPSAGVGAL
+913 AC
-925 AILMLFGFDFSLIAL
+925 GFRAC
-940 IGVILLIGIVK
+940 
-951 KNGIMMVDFAIVAE
+951 
-965 RDEHLSPEQSI
+965 
-976 RKAAL
+976 
-981 LRFRPIMMTTMAAML
+981 
-996 GGVPLM
+996 GG
-1002 LGTGTGSE
+1002 G
-1010 IRQPLGYAMVGG
+1010 
-1022 LIVSQA
+1022 
-1028 LTLFTTPVV
+1028 
-1037 YLYLDNLSNALSRWM
+1037 
-1052 QSSRSDESQAGGA
+1052 
-1065 REEGARKI
+1065 
-1073 AAE
+1073 

>member
-1 VPGLG
+1 M
-6 PVTIP
+6 
-11 DLREE
+11 
-16 DAPAVHRV
+16 
-24 GSMNESISSPFIR
+24 SESISAPFIR

-52 GLVAYPLLPVAPLP
+52 GLVSYPLLPVAPLP

-74 VSASLPGGSPE
+74 VAASLPGGSPE

-115 STAVTIQFDLNRS
+115 STAITVQFDLNRS

-151 PSPPTYRKV
+151 PTPPTYRKV
-160 NPADSPVLLLG
+160 NPADSPILLLS
-171 ATSDSLPLIRVSDAV
+171 ATSDTLPLTTVSDAV
-186 DAQLGQQ
+186 DAQLAQQ

-200 AQVFIGGQQKPAIRV
+200 AQVFIGGQQKPAIRIQV
-215 QIDPAKLVA
+215 DPAKLVA

-229 EDVRSQIAVTTVD
+229 EDIRNQIAITTTD
-242 SPKGNIDGA
+242 SPKGNIDGDK
-251 TRAYTIYAN
+251 RAYTIYAN
-260 DQLLDPDAWNDV
+260 DQLTDPDAWNDV

-286 IGRAVAGPE
+286 IGKAVSGPE
-295 DMKQAAWA
+295 DTKQAAWA

-323 TVDRIKAQLPRLI
+323 TVDKIKAQLPRLI

-349 DRTLTIRAAVEDVQI
+349 DRTLTIRAAVEDVQF
-364 TLLITIVLVVMVI
+364 TLLVTIILVVMVI

-383 FWATVIPAV
+383 AWATIIPSV

-406 VFGYTLDNLSLMAL
+406 IFGYTLDNLSLMAL
-420 TIAVGF
+420 TISVGF

-431 IVMLENITRHV
+431 IVMLENITRYI
-442 EHGEKPLAAAFKGAS
+442 EQGETPLAASFKGAA
-457 EIGFTIVSISVSLVA
+457 EIGFTIISISVSLVA

-517 LRAHSETRHGKFY
+517 LRAHKEVRHGRVY
-530 QWSERGFDRMLHAYE
+530 QWSERGFQAMLHAYE
-545 GGLDRALRW
+545 RGLDAVLRY
-554 KRTTL
+554 RLITL
-559 CIFFAT
+559 CVFFAT
-565 VALSVYLFVI
+565 VGLSVYLFII

-592 SEAAQDISFADMKRH
+592 SEAGQDISFADMKRH
-607 QEELSD
+607 QEELGS
-613 IVQADPAVDS
+613 IVQHDPAVDS

-629 GGGTALNS
+629 GGGSALNT
-637 GRMYVTL
+637 GRLYITL
-644 KPHEERRANAQQI
+644 KPRDERDADAQHI
-657 ISRLRPKLEKVEGA
+657 IARLRPQAEKVQGA
-671 RLYMQASQD
+671 RLFMQASQD

-691 FEFTLQDANLDEL
+691 FEYTLQDANLNEL

-709 KVLAAMQKLPQLRDV
+709 KILAKMQTLPELRDV
-724 ATDQQSQGTTL
+724 ATDQQTQGTTL
-735 TLTIDRDTA
+735 TMKINRDTA
-744 SRYGIQPQLIDDTL
+744 ARYGIQPQLIDDTL

-768 QYFTQLNSYHVVLEI
+768 QYFTQLNSYHVILEI
-783 LPELQGK
+783 LPALQGDL
-790 VDTLDKLYIKSPLT
+790 DTLNKLYIKSPVT
-804 GAEVPMS
+804 GGQVPLS
-811 VFCKWTTIPV
+811 VFATWTSTPV
-821 RPLAIAHQGQFP
+821 RPLSISHQGQFP
-833 ATTISFNLGENVAL
+833 AITISFNLGQGVAL
-847 GQATDAVLKTMEDL
+847 GQATNAVQRTMVDL

-883 TVPLLIVA
+883 TVPLLIMA

-898 ILGVLYESYIHPLTI
+898 ILGILYESYIHPLTI

-925 AILMLFGFDFSLIAL
+925 ALLMLSGFDFSLIAL
-940 IGVILLIGIVK
+940 IGIILLIGIVK
-951 KNGIMMVDFAIVAE
+951 KNGIMMVDFAISAE

-1022 LIVSQA
+1022 LLVSQA

-1037 YLYLDNLSNALSRWM
+1037 YLYLDNLSNTLSRW
-1052 QSSRSDESQAGGA
+1052 SRGGGKPDA
-1065 REEGARKI
+1065 PPAEDRDLQKY

>member
-1 VPGLG
+1 
-6 PVTIP
+6 
-11 DLREE
+11 
-16 DAPAVHRV
+16 
-24 GSMNESISSPFIR
+24 MNQSSSSPFIR
-37 YPIGTSLLM
+37 FPVGTSLLM

-52 GLVAYPLLPVAPLP
+52 GVVAYPLLPVAPLP

-74 VSASLPGGSPE
+74 VSATLPGGSPE

-115 STAVTIQFDLNRS
+115 STAITIQFDLNRN
-128 IDGAANDIQA
+128 IDGAANDIQG

-160 NPADSPVLLLG
+160 NPADSPVLLLS
-171 ATSDSLPLIRVSDAV
+171 ATSDTLPLISVSDAV

-224 KGLSL
+224 KGLTL
-229 EDVRSQIAVTTVD
+229 EDVRNQIAITTVD
-242 SPKGNIDGA
+242 SPKGNIDGEK
-251 TRAYTIYAN
+251 RAYTIYAN
-260 DQLLDPDAWNDV
+260 DQLLDPKDWNDV

-286 IGRAVAGPE
+286 IGRAIAGPE

-349 DRTLTIRAAVEDVQI
+349 DRTLTIRAAVEDVQY
-364 TLLITIVLVVMVI
+364 TLLITIMLVVMVI

-406 VFGYTLDNLSLMAL
+406 AFGYTLDNLSLMAL

-431 IVMLENITRHV
+431 IVMLENITRYV
-442 EHGEKPLAAAFKGAS
+442 EEGEKPLAAAFKGAS
-457 EIGFTIVSISVSLVA
+457 EIEFTIVSISVSLVA

-517 LRAHSETRHGKFY
+517 LRAHKEIKHGRFY
-530 QWSERGFDRMLHAYE
+530 KWSERAYDAMLHAYE
-545 GGLDRALRW
+545 RGLDRVLRW
-554 KRTTL
+554 RLTTL
-559 CIFFAT
+559 GIFFAT
-565 VALSVYLFVI
+565 LGLSVYLFVV

-607 QEELSD
+607 QEELGN
-613 IVQADPAVDS
+613 IVQNDPDVDS

-629 GGGTALNS
+629 GGGSALNT
-637 GRMYVTL
+637 GRMYITL
-644 KPHEERRANAQQI
+644 KPRHERSSNAPQI
-657 ISRLRPKLEKVEGA
+657 IARLRPQVEKVQGA
-671 RLYMQASQD
+671 QLFMQASQD

-691 FEFTLQDANLDEL
+691 IEYTLTDANL
-704 NEWAP
+704 
-709 KVLAAMQKLPQLRDV
+709 
-724 ATDQQSQGTTL
+724 
-735 TLTIDRDTA
+735 
-744 SRYGIQPQLIDDTL
+744 
-758 YDAFGQRQVT
+758 
-768 QYFTQLNSYHVVLEI
+768 
-783 LPELQGK
+783 
-790 VDTLDKLYIKSPLT
+790 
-804 GAEVPMS
+804 
-811 VFCKWTTIPV
+811 
-821 RPLAIAHQGQFP
+821 
-833 ATTISFNLGENVAL
+833 
-847 GQATDAVLKTMEDL
+847 
-861 GAPATLSSSFQGTA
+861 
-875 QAFQQSLG
+875 
-883 TVPLLIVA
+883 
-891 ALVVVYL
+891 
-898 ILGVLYESYIHPLTI
+898 
-913 LSTLPSAGVGAL
+913 
-925 AILMLFGFDFSLIAL
+925 
-940 IGVILLIGIVK
+940 
-951 KNGIMMVDFAIVAE
+951 
-965 RDEHLSPEQSI
+965 
-976 RKAAL
+976 
-981 LRFRPIMMTTMAAML
+981 
-996 GGVPLM
+996 
-1002 LGTGTGSE
+1002 
-1010 IRQPLGYAMVGG
+1010 
-1022 LIVSQA
+1022 
-1028 LTLFTTPVV
+1028 
-1037 YLYLDNLSNALSRWM
+1037 
-1052 QSSRSDESQAGGA
+1052 
-1065 REEGARKI
+1065 
-1073 AAE
+1073 

>member
-1 VPGLG
+1 MSDG
-6 PVTIP
+6 
-11 DLREE
+11 
-16 DAPAVHRV
+16 
-24 GSMNESISSPFIR
+24 ISAPFIR
-37 YPIGTSLLM
+37 YPIGTSLMM

-74 VSASLPGGSPE
+74 ITATLPGGSPE

-98 LAQIPGIAQ
+98 FAQIPGIAQ
-107 MTSTSSLG
+107 MTSTSYLG
-115 STAVTIQFDLNRS
+115 TAAVTIQFDLNRS
-128 IDGAANDIQA
+128 IDGAANDVQG

-160 NPADSPVLLLG
+160 NPADSPILLLS
-171 ATSDSLPLIRVSDAV
+171 ATSDSLPLTTVSDAV
-186 DAQLGQQ
+186 DAQLAQQ

-200 AQVFIGGQQKPAIRV
+200 AQVTIGGQQKPSVRV

-224 KGLSL
+224 KNLSL
-229 EDVRSQIAVTTVD
+229 EDVRNIIVNTTVD

-251 TRAYTIYAN
+251 TQAFTIYSN
-260 DQLLDPDAWNDV
+260 DQLLDSKDWNDV

-286 IGRAVAGPE
+286 IGQAVTGPE
-295 DMKQAAWA
+295 DAKQAAWA
-303 DGKRGVFLVIFK
+303 NGKRGVFLVVYK

-323 TVDRIKAQLPRLI
+323 TVDKIKALLPRLV
-336 AAIPPAIKIKIIS
+336 AAIPPAIKIEVIS
-349 DRTLTIRAAVEDVQI
+349 DRTQTIRAAVADVQF
-364 TLLITIVLVVMVI
+364 TLLLTIALVVMVI
-377 FIFLRS
+377 FVFLRN
-383 FWATVIPAV
+383 FWATVIPTV

-431 IVMLENITRHV
+431 IVMLENITRYI
-442 EHGEKPLAAAFKGAS
+442 EEGEKPLAAALKGSS
-457 EIGFTIVSISVSLVA
+457 EIGFTIVSISISLVA

-491 AVTLAMAIF
+491 AVTLTMTIF
-500 VSLVVSLTLTP
+500 VSMVVSLTLTP

-517 LRAHSETRHGKFY
+517 LRAHNETKHGKFY
-530 QWSERGFDRMLHAYE
+530 ELSERAFDAMLHAYE
-545 GGLDRALRW
+545 RGLDLALRW
-554 KRTTL
+554 RLTTL
-559 CIFFAT
+559 AIFFAT
-565 VALSVYLFVI
+565 LGLSVYLFII

-580 FPQQDNGFLTAT
+580 FPQQDVGLISAT
-592 SEAAQDISFADMKRH
+592 SEAAQDISFAAMRDR
-607 QEELSD
+607 QEALGK
-613 IVQADPAVDS
+613 IVQADPDVASV
-623 IAMFIG
+623 AMAIG
-629 GGGTALNS
+629 GS
-637 GRMYVTL
+637 GRAGNNGSLFITL
-644 KPHEERRANAQQI
+644 KPRDERTANAQQI
-657 ISRLRPKLEKVEGA
+657 IARLRPKLEQVQGA
-671 RLYMQASQD
+671 RLFMQAAQD
-680 VRLGGRATRTQ
+680 VRLGGRPTRTQ

-709 KVLAAMQKLPQLRDV
+709 KILAKMQTLPELRDV

-735 TLTIDRDTA
+735 QLNVNRDTA

-768 QYFTQLNSYHVVLEI
+768 QYFTQLNSYHVILEI
-783 LPELQGK
+783 LPELQQS
-790 VDTLDKLYIKSPLT
+790 LDILNKLYIKSPLT
-804 GAEVPMS
+804 GEQVPLATFATWTS
-811 VFCKWTTIPV
+811 VPV
-821 RPLAIAHQGQFP
+821 RPLSISHQGQFP
-833 ATTISFNLGENVAL
+833 AITISFNLAQGVAL
-847 GQATDAVLKTMEDL
+847 GQATEAVQKAMTDL
-861 GAPATLSSSFQGTA
+861 GAPATLNSSFQGTA

-883 TVPLLIVA
+883 TVPLLIMA

-898 ILGVLYESYIHPLTI
+898 ILGILYESYIHPLTI

-925 AILMLFGFDFSLIAL
+925 AILMAFGYDFSLIAL
-940 IGVILLIGIVK
+940 IGIILLIGIVK
-951 KNGIMMVDFAIVAE
+951 KNGIMMVDFAISAE
-965 RDEHLSPEQSI
+965 RDEHLSPEDSI

-1037 YLYLDNLSNALSRWM
+1037 YLYLDKLSNAF
-1052 QSSRSDESQAGGA
+1052 SSWGRSDSDDQDTHAAHGSIKE
-1065 REEGARKI
+1065 

>member
-1 VPGLG
+1 
-6 PVTIP
+6 
-11 DLREE
+11 
-16 DAPAVHRV
+16 
-24 GSMNESISSPFIR
+24 MQESFSSLFIR

-98 LAQIPGIAQ
+98 FAQIPGITQ

-115 STAVTIQFDLNRS
+115 SASITIQFDLNRL
-128 IDGAANDIQA
+128 IDAAANDVQA

-160 NPADSPVLLLG
+160 NPADSPIMILS
-171 ATSDSLPLIRVSDAV
+171 ATSDTLPLTTVSDRT
-186 DAQLGQQ
+186 DAQLAQQ
-193 ISQISGV
+193 ISQLPGV
-200 AQVFIGGQQKPAIRV
+200 AQVFVGGQQKPSVRIQV
-215 QIDPAKLVA
+215 DPAKLVA

-229 EDVRSQIAVTTVD
+229 EDVRSQIAIATSD
-242 SPKGNIDGA
+242 SPKGNIDGP

-260 DQLLDPDAWNDV
+260 DQLLEAAHWQDV
-272 IIAYRNGG
+272 IVAYRNGA
-280 PLRIRD
+280 PLRVRD
-286 IGRAVAGPE
+286 IGEAVAGPE
-295 DMKQAAWA
+295 DMKTAAWA

-315 QPGANVID
+315 QPGANVIE
-323 TVDRIKAQLPRLI
+323 TVERIKAQLPRLI

-349 DRTLTIRAAVEDVQI
+349 DRTITIRAAVEDVQI
-364 TLLITIVLVVMVI
+364 TLMITIALVVMVI
-377 FIFLRS
+377 FVFLRS
-383 FWATVIPAV
+383 FWATIIPSI
-392 TVPLALLGACALMW
+392 TVPLALLGACSLMW
-406 VFGYTLDNLSLMAL
+406 VFGYSLDNLSLMAL

-431 IVMLENITRHV
+431 IVMLENITRYV
-442 EHGEKPLAAAFKGAS
+442 ERGESPLAAAYKGAA
-457 EIGFTIVSISVSLVA
+457 EIGFTIVSISISLIA

-491 AVTLAMAIF
+491 AVTLSMAIF

-517 LRAHSETRHGKFY
+517 LRADREARHGRFY
-530 QWSERGFDRMLHAYE
+530 QWSERMFERLLGAYE
-545 GGLDRALRW
+545 RGLDLALRHSLV
-554 KRTTL
+554 TL
-559 CIFFAT
+559 LIFFAT
-565 VALSVYLFVI
+565 VALSAVLFI
-575 IPKGF
+575 LIPKGF
-580 FPQQDNGFLTAT
+580 FPQQDNGFLTAV
-592 SEAAQDISFADMKRH
+592 SEMPQDISFAEMKRR
-607 QEELSD
+607 QEELNA

-637 GRMYVTL
+637 GRMYITL
-644 KPHEERRANAQQI
+644 KPIAERDANAQAI
-657 ISRLRPKLEKVEGA
+657 IARLRPKLAEVEGA

-691 FEFTLQDANLDEL
+691 FEFTLQDANLAEL

-709 KVLAAMQKLPQLRDV
+709 RILASMKSLPQLRDV
-724 ATDQQSQGTTL
+724 ATDQQTEGTTL
-735 TLTIDRDTA
+735 QLTINRDTA
-744 SRYGIQPQLIDDTL
+744 ARYGIQPQLIDDTL
-758 YDAFGQRQVT
+758 YDAFGQRQVA
-768 QYFTQLNSYHVVLEI
+768 QYFTQTNSYHVILEI
-783 LPELQGK
+783 TPALQGK
-790 VDTLDKLYIKSPLT
+790 LDTLDKLYIKSPLT
-804 GAEVPMS
+804 GEQVPLS
-811 VFCKWTTIPV
+811 VICSWTNEPV

-833 ATTISFNLGENVAL
+833 SVTISFNLAEGVAL
-847 GQATDAVLKTMEDL
+847 GQATDAVLRAVGEM
-861 GAPATLSSSFQGTA
+861 GAPPTLATSFQGTA
-875 QAFQQSLG
+875 QAFQQSLN
-883 TVPLLIVA
+883 TVPMLILA

-898 ILGVLYESYIHPLTI
+898 VLGVLYESYIHPLTI
-913 LSTLPSAGVGAL
+913 LSTLPSAGVGAI
-925 AILMLFGFDFSLIAL
+925 AILMIFGFDFSLIAL

-965 RDEHLSPEQSI
+965 REQHLTPEQSI
-976 RKAAL
+976 HQAAL
-981 LRFRPIMMTTMAAML
+981 LRFRPIMMTTMAALL

-1002 LGTGTGSE
+1002 LGHGTGAE

-1022 LIVSQA
+1022 LLVSQA

-1037 YLYLDNLSNALSRWM
+1037 YLYLDRFSNLLSRWM
-1052 QSSRSDESQAGGA
+1052 EKKPEAEAERDE
-1065 REEGARKI
+1065 RKD